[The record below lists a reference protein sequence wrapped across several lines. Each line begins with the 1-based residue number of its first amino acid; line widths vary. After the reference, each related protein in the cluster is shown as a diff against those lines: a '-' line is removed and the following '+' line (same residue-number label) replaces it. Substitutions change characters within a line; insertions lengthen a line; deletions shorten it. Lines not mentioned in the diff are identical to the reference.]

1 MGDSVLNTTNTNM
14 NKEEAIIKVLK
25 VLKNA
30 MLVVN
35 KHNRDEV
42 LTLAEEY
49 DITVAELITA
59 WSDMAMRI

>member
-1 MGDSVLNTTNTNM
+1 MTNEWREEVLDRYDRDV
-14 NKEEAIIKVLK
+14 AILKILK

-35 KHNRDEV
+35 KHNRDEA

-49 DITVAELITA
+49 GITVAELITV